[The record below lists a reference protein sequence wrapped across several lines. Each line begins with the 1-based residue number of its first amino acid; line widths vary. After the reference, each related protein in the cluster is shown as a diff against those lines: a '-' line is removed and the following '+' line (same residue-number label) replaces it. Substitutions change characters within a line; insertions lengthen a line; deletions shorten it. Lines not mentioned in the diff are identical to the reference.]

1 MSLIRKMGA
10 LVTFASGT
18 LFAVQMAIAGE
29 SGTYESVGSFV
40 YDYTKFDFANQMII
54 SGPLHGTETIT
65 KSSGGPFV
73 VGESSLMVC
82 AVYGKK
88 SDAGMDLEAPCA
100 TTDASGDVHFT
111 LSKRS
116 AGDTESGGGGDGRQ
130 EIVGG
135 TGKYAGITG
144 SCTYTVDYVAGNR
157 GISINTCEW
166 QNP

>member
-1 MSLIRKMGA
+1 MSLIRKMGTLIA
-10 LVTFASGT
+10 FVSGV
-18 LFAVQMAIAGE
+18 LFAAQVTMAGE
-29 SGTYESVGSFV
+29 SGTYETVSSFV
-40 YDYTKFDFANQMII
+40 YDYTKFDFANQKII

-73 VGESSLMVC
+73 VGESSVLVC

-100 TTDASGDVHFT
+100 VTDASGDVNFS

-116 AGDTESGGGGDGRQ
+116 AGDTETGGGGDGRQ

-166 QNP
+166 QKP

>member
-1 MSLIRKMGA
+1 MSLIGKMGA

-18 LFAVQMAIAGE
+18 LFAAQMAIAGE
-29 SGTYESVGSFV
+29 SGTYEAVSSFV
-40 YDYTKFDFANQMII
+40 YDYTKFDFANQKII

-65 KSSGGPFV
+65 KSSGGLFV
-73 VGESSLMVC
+73 VNESSVFVC
-82 AVYGKK
+82 VVYAKK

-100 TTDASGDVHFT
+100 TTDASGDISFT

-116 AGDTESGGGGDGRQ
+116 AGDIETGGGGDGRQ

-144 SCTYTVDYVAGNR
+144 SCTFTVEYLTGDRA
-157 GISINTCEW
+157 ISINTCEW
-166 QNP
+166 QKP